1 MKPKL
6 PSAIELLLPE
16 DVVWY
21 IYKFV
26 PHHKKQKKEHS
37 PSLQKELQRIQTL
50 QLHGKSGTYMKGF
63 NEFCLD

>member
-6 PSAIELLLPE
+6 PSALELLLPE
-16 DVVWY
+16 DVVRH

-26 PHHKKQKKEHS
+26 PHHKKDKKEHS

-50 QLHGKSGTYMKGF
+50 QLHGKSGTYMKGL
-63 NEFCLD
+63 NGFCLD